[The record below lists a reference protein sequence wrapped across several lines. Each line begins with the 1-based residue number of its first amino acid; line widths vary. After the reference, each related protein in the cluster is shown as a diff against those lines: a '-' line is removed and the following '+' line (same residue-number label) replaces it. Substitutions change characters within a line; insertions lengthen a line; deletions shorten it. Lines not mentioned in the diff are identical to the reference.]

1 MTTKQESNKIPKR
14 FRNLKRS
21 FMDNITLRNDHS
33 FNSFPK
39 GLKFHGQEQEE
50 QVILIIRSHWI
61 VYVPQLLLAIL
72 VFVLPWILGLI
83 SSAIFQ
89 STAIF
94 ISLLATSILIG
105 ASILVSAII
114 KWYYNVDMITDQ
126 RVVDLDFPNV
136 MAHTMS
142 EAQLERIE
150 DVTQKQ
156 LGLLGSVFDV
166 GTVYIQTAG
175 SSQNIEFTNIPRP
188 RDVQEILSDLLE
200 SKDKGEI

>member
-1 MTTKQESNKIPKR
+1 MTTKQESNKIPKK

-21 FMDNITLRNDHS
+21 FMENITLKNDHS
-33 FNSFPK
+33 FKSFPK

-61 VYVPQLLLAIL
+61 VYVPQILLAIL
-72 VFVLPWILGLI
+72 VLVLPWVLGAI
-83 SSAIFQ
+83 APAIFK
-89 STAIF
+89 SVVIF
-94 ISLLATSILIG
+94 LSLLITSLLTG
-105 ASILVSAII
+105 GSILVSAIV

-126 RVVDLDFPNV
+126 RVVDLDFPNI

-142 EAQLERIE
+142 ETQLEHIE

-156 LGLLGSVFDV
+156 LGLLGSIFDV

-175 SSQNIEFTNIPRP
+175 SNQNIEFTNIPRP

>member
-1 MTTKQESNKIPKR
+1 
-14 FRNLKRS
+14 
-21 FMDNITLRNDHS
+21 MDNITLKNDHS
-33 FNSFPK
+33 FKSFPE

-61 VYVPQLLLAIL
+61 VYVPQILLAIL
-72 VFVLPWILGLI
+72 VLVLPWVLGAI
-83 SSAIFQ
+83 SPAIFK
-89 STAIF
+89 STTIF
-94 ISLLATSILIG
+94 LSLLITSLLMG
-105 ASILVSAII
+105 ASIIVSTIV

-126 RVVDLDFPNV
+126 RVVDLDFPNI

-142 EAQLERIE
+142 ETQLEHIE

>member
-1 MTTKQESNKIPKR
+1 MTTKEESNKIPKK
-14 FRNLKRS
+14 FRDLKRS

-33 FNSFPK
+33 FKSFPK
-39 GLKFHGQEQEE
+39 EMTFHGKEQDEE
-50 QVILIIRSHWI
+50 VILVIRSHWI
-61 VYVPQLLLAIL
+61 VYVPQALLALL
-72 VFVLPWILGLI
+72 VLVSPWILGAI
-83 SSAIFQ
+83 SSDIFK

-94 ISLLATSILIG
+94 FSLLITSLLIG
-105 ASILVSAII
+105 GSILVSAIL

-142 EAQLERIE
+142 EAQLEHIE

-156 LGLLGSVFDV
+156 LGLLGSIFDV
-166 GTVYIQTAG
+166 GTVYVQTAG
-175 SSQNIEFTNIPRP
+175 SNQNIEFTNIPRP

-200 SKDKGEI
+200 SKENGEI

>member
-1 MTTKQESNKIPKR
+1 MTTKPESNKIPKK

-21 FMDNITLRNDHS
+21 FMENITLKNDHS
-33 FNSFPK
+33 FKSFPK

-61 VYVPQLLLAIL
+61 VYVPQILLAIL
-72 VFVLPWILGLI
+72 VLVLPWVLGAI
-83 SSAIFQ
+83 APVIFKSVAIFL
-89 STAIF
+89 
-94 ISLLATSILIG
+94 SLLITSLLTG
-105 ASILVSAII
+105 ASILVSAIV

-126 RVVDLDFPNV
+126 RVVDLDFPNI

-142 EAQLERIE
+142 EAQLEHIE

-156 LGLLGSVFDV
+156 LGLLGSIFDV

-175 SSQNIEFTNIPRP
+175 SNQNIEFTNIPRP

-200 SKDKGEI
+200 SKENGEI

>member
-1 MTTKQESNKIPKR
+1 MTTKEESNKIPKK
-14 FRNLKRS
+14 FRDLKRS

-33 FNSFPK
+33 FKSFPK
-39 GLKFHGQEQEE
+39 EMTFHGKEQDEE
-50 QVILIIRSHWI
+50 VILVIRSHWI
-61 VYVPQLLLAIL
+61 VYVPQALLALL
-72 VFVLPWILGLI
+72 VLVSPWILGAI
-83 SSAIFQ
+83 STDIFK

-94 ISLLATSILIG
+94 FSLLITSLLIG
-105 ASILVSAII
+105 GSILVSAIL

-142 EAQLERIE
+142 EAQLEHIE

-156 LGLLGSVFDV
+156 LGLLGSIFDV
-166 GTVYIQTAG
+166 GTVYVQTAG
-175 SSQNIEFTNIPRP
+175 SNQNIEFTNIPRP

-200 SKDKGEI
+200 SKENGEI

>member
-1 MTTKQESNKIPKR
+1 MTTKQESNKIPKK
-14 FRNLKRS
+14 FRNIKRS
-21 FMDNITLRNDHS
+21 FMENITLKNDHS
-33 FNSFPK
+33 FKSFPK

-61 VYVPQLLLAIL
+61 IYVPQILLAIL
-72 VFVLPWILGLI
+72 VLVLPWVLG
-83 SSAIFQ
+83 AI
-89 STAIF
+89 APVIF
-94 ISLLATSILIG
+94 KSVIIFLSLLITSLLTG
-105 ASILVSAII
+105 ASILVSAIV

-126 RVVDLDFPNV
+126 RVVDLDFPNI

-142 EAQLERIE
+142 ETQLEHIE

-156 LGLLGSVFDV
+156 LGLLGSIFDV

-175 SSQNIEFTNIPRP
+175 SNQNIEFTNIPRP

-200 SKDKGEI
+200 SKESGEI

>member
-1 MTTKQESNKIPKR
+1 MTTKQESNKIPKK

-21 FMDNITLRNDHS
+21 FMENITLKNDHS

-61 VYVPQLLLAIL
+61 IYVPQILLAIL
-72 VFVLPWILGLI
+72 VLVLPWVLG
-83 SSAIFQ
+83 AI
-89 STAIF
+89 APVIF
-94 ISLLATSILIG
+94 KSVVIFLSLLITSLLTG
-105 ASILVSAII
+105 GSILVSAIV

-126 RVVDLDFPNV
+126 RVVDLDFPNI

-142 EAQLERIE
+142 ETQLEHIE

-156 LGLLGSVFDV
+156 LGLLGSIFDV
-166 GTVYIQTAG
+166 GTVYVQTAG
-175 SSQNIEFTNIPRP
+175 SNQNIEFTNIPRP

-200 SKDKGEI
+200 SKENGEI

>member
-1 MTTKQESNKIPKR
+1 MTTKQESNKIPKK

-21 FMDNITLRNDHS
+21 FMENITLKNDHS
-33 FNSFPK
+33 FKSFPQ

-61 VYVPQLLLAIL
+61 VYVPQILLAIL
-72 VFVLPWILGLI
+72 VLVLPWVLGAI
-83 SSAIFQ
+83 APAIFK
-89 STAIF
+89 SVVIF
-94 ISLLATSILIG
+94 ISLLITSLLTG
-105 ASILVSAII
+105 ASILVSAIV

-126 RVVDLDFPNV
+126 RVVDLDFPNI

-142 EAQLERIE
+142 EAQLEHIE

-156 LGLLGSVFDV
+156 LGLLGSIFDV

-175 SSQNIEFTNIPRP
+175 SNQNIEFTNIPRP

>member
-1 MTTKQESNKIPKR
+1 MTTKQESNKIPKK

-21 FMDNITLRNDHS
+21 FMENITLKNDHS
-33 FNSFPK
+33 FKSFPK

-61 VYVPQLLLAIL
+61 VYVPQILLAIL
-72 VFVLPWILGLI
+72 VLVLPWVLGAI
-83 SSAIFQ
+83 APAIFK
-89 STAIF
+89 SVVIF
-94 ISLLATSILIG
+94 LSLLITSLLTG
-105 ASILVSAII
+105 ASILVSAIV

-126 RVVDLDFPNV
+126 RVVDLDFPNI

-142 EAQLERIE
+142 ETQLEHIE

-156 LGLLGSVFDV
+156 LGLLGSIFDV
-166 GTVYIQTAG
+166 GTVYVQTAG
-175 SSQNIEFTNIPRP
+175 SNQNIEFTNIPRP

-200 SKDKGEI
+200 SKESGEI

>member
-1 MTTKQESNKIPKR
+1 MTTKEKSNKMPKK

-21 FMDNITLRNDHS
+21 FMENITIKNDHS
-33 FNSFPK
+33 FKSFPR

-50 QVILIIRSHWI
+50 QVILVIRSHWI
-61 VYVPQLLLAIL
+61 IYLPQILLTIL
-72 VFVLPWILGLI
+72 ILLLPWILGVI
-83 SSAIFQ
+83 APIVFKSIAIFL
-89 STAIF
+89 
-94 ISLLATSILIG
+94 SLLVTSLLTG
-105 ASILVSAII
+105 VSILVSAIT

-142 EAQLERIE
+142 EAQLEHIE

-156 LGLLGSVFDV
+156 LGLLGSIFDV

-175 SSQNIEFTNIPRP
+175 SNQNIEFSNIPRP

-200 SKDKGEI
+200 SKEQGEI